1 MSDLKGKMSV
11 ESLQLQLDEAVQM
24 LRLVSVG
31 KRTILEVQEWLDMN
45 YSNNTHEID
54 ILTSLIVHEKDRA

>member
-24 LRLVSVG
+24 LRLVAVG